1 MTRSGPPSGVR
12 WLIVLVDP
20 LAPLLGLPG
29 VRDAADAARAA
40 VDRLL
45 GHRVLRRQSAEVSAE
60 SALRGAWASATLD
73 GADCP
78 LDKVRAGVDDP
89 VVQGALRVSTEVGRL
104 AETWQR
110 APAQVLARLHVLA
123 AAGIAPEAEL
133 GRPVADHALSARLA
147 GLAKLIAGCTAQP
160 AVIVAAVVHAE
171 LRTLT
176 PFHTGTGV
184 VARGAARLTT
194 VSRGLDPKALVVT
207 EVGHLELAAEYD
219 AALTAYAGGE
229 PDGVA
234 RWLRHSCEATELGAR
249 EALAI
254 CEAVLRG

>member
-1 MTRSGPPSGVR
+1 
-12 WLIVLVDP
+12 
-20 LAPLLGLPG
+20 
-29 VRDAADAARAA
+29 VRDAADSARAA

-60 SALRGAWASATLD
+60 SALRGAWASATLA
-73 GADCP
+73 GADFP
-78 LDKVRAGVDDP
+78 LEKVRAGVDDP
-89 VVQGALRVSTEVGRL
+89 VVQGALRVSAELGRL

-123 AAGIAPEAEL
+123 AAGLAPEAEL
-133 GRPVADHALSARLA
+133 GRPVADAALSARLA
-147 GLAKLIAGCTAQP
+147 GLAKLVAGCTAQP

-171 LRTLT
+171 LRTLV
-176 PFHTGTGV
+176 PFRTGTGV
-184 VARGAARLTT
+184 VSRAAARLTT

-207 EVGHLELAAEYD
+207 DVGHLELSGEYD
-219 AALTAYAGGE
+219 AALAAYAEGE

-234 RWLRHSCEATELGAR
+234 RWLQHCCQATELGAR